1 MNAELVTY
9 RVLMDDASLQ
19 DGNVIMITT
28 VAMWVLL
35 MNRTVVSNSF
45 INYARLL
52 KNVSNVIDFKQL
64 LCLLSDFKSIVL
76 STVPDF
82 EQLRV

>member
-52 KNVSNVIDFKQL
+52 KNVSNVIDFKLL